1 MGTYIDMG
9 NDGFASA
16 RNGLYV
22 DKSGLI
28 PVVNST
34 INTQHR
40 YSCVSRCRRFGKSM
54 AAKMLAAYY
63 DRSCDS
69 RELFRGLDD
78 PAQERGQA
86 GTGH

>member
-1 MGTYIDMG
+1 MGIFIDMG
-9 NDGFASA
+9 NDAFASA

-69 RELFRGLDD
+69 RELFRGLEAERD
-78 PAQERGQA
+78 PSF
-86 GTGH
+86 